1 VPIYEYSCRK
11 CGADF
16 TLALTLKQYETKDA
30 KCPKCKATNVER
42 VFSAPQVITSKKS

>member
-16 TLALTLKQYETKDA
+16 TLALTLKEYEKKEA
-30 KCPKCKATNVER
+30 KCPKCRATNVER
-42 VFSAPQVITSKKS
+42 VFSTAQVITSKKS

>member
-16 TLALTLKQYETKDA
+16 TLALTVKDHEKKKA
-30 KCPKCKATNVER
+30 TCPKCKAKDVER
-42 VFSAPQVITSKKS
+42 VFTSLQVVTSKKS